1 MPTTNGP
8 QPGGAVT
15 MKIEPAE
22 VLRLKT
28 RLEAVRDSVN
38 GFVRDNRY
46 ALLGAPFADDD
57 VSQDAAKDF
66 ADNAGTAIA
75 VTRQFVDQLNL
86 TIEELQG
93 VVDTYHLADDTHAT
107 AMQLLNRD
115 N

>member
-8 QPGGAVT
+8 QPGGAVKMT
-15 MKIEPAE
+15 IEPAE
-22 VLRLKT
+22 VLRLQT
-28 RLEAVRDSVN
+28 RLKAVRDSVN
-38 GFVRDNRY
+38 DFVRDNSQTLV
-46 ALLGAPFADDD
+46 ALPFADDD
-57 VSQDAAKDF
+57 VSQDAVKDF
-66 ADNAGTAIA
+66 AANAETAIE

-86 TIEELQG
+86 TIEDLQG